1 MKKKIIILGAG
12 PAGLT
17 AAYYVLKNSKKYDV
31 EIYEKS
37 NTVGGISKTIEYNGN
52 YMDLGGHRFFSK
64 IEEVNSIW
72 KELMEIQNKPSKD
85 DKKLHREKKLPKEG
99 KNPEKEDNVLLIRRR
114 ISRIYFNKK
123 LIAYPVSL
131 NFDTIKKIGFFR
143 SINCGLSYLKS
154 CFFKKKEDNLA
165 AFYINRFGKKLYEI
179 FFKDY
184 TKKLWGRSP
193 KYLSAD
199 WGAQR
204 VKGLSIK
211 KVIKEYFSK
220 ITNKNYKTNETSLI
234 ETFLYQKKGP
244 GQMWNIM
251 AKEVEKLGGKIIYN
265 SNINNIKIK
274 NNKIIEIYNN
284 NEKVKGNYIISS
296 IPIKDLINIIE
307 KAPKS
312 IVKISNALPYRDFI
326 TIGLILK
333 NINLKNETDYKT
345 INNIA
350 PDTWIYIQEKKYK
363 LGRIQIFNNWSPY
376 LVKDINNTVSLGL
389 EYFCTK
395 NDIFW
400 CMTDD
405 EITKFAVKEL
415 ESMGIIEKDNVLDY
429 HVERVE
435 KAYPAYFGSYEDIDK
450 VQNYIN
456 SIDNLYCIGRNGQHR
471 YNNMDHS
478 MMTAIESIK
487 CIFGE
492 SSKDDIWKVNTEKE
506 YIEDEKT
513 KK

>member
-1 MKKKIIILGAG
+1 
-12 PAGLT
+12 
-17 AAYYVLKNSKKYDV
+17 
-31 EIYEKS
+31 
-37 NTVGGISKTIEYNGN
+37 
-52 YMDLGGHRFFSK
+52 
-64 IEEVNSIW
+64 
-72 KELMEIQNKPSKD
+72 
-85 DKKLHREKKLPKEG
+85 
-99 KNPEKEDNVLLIRRR
+99 
-114 ISRIYFNKK
+114 
-123 LIAYPVSL
+123 
-131 NFDTIKKIGFFR
+131 
-143 SINCGLSYLKS
+143 
-154 CFFKKKEDNLA
+154 
-165 AFYINRFGKKLYEI
+165 
-179 FFKDY
+179 
-184 TKKLWGRSP
+184 
-193 KYLSAD
+193 
-199 WGAQR
+199 
-204 VKGLSIK
+204 
-211 KVIKEYFSK
+211 
-220 ITNKNYKTNETSLI
+220 
-234 ETFLYQKKGP
+234 
-244 GQMWNIM
+244 MWNIM

-312 IVKISNALPYRDFI
+312 IVKISNALPYSDFI